1 MKRWMSA
8 LLAAL
13 LLALCVGCGNQ
24 EEPSGIY
31 YDITGIAPTETVM
44 TVDGNEIPA
53 QMYFYWTAYNCS
65 YLEYQMNMLN
75 YAYGMYTDYI
85 DADSGT
91 VNWDLQFTED
101 QTLSEYVKA
110 ETDDTVLF
118 YAVVENLA
126 AELGV
131 TLTEEDETAIADNR
145 ASMVEELGGEDAYAQ
160 YLEELGVDE
169 ETFTRLQSASL
180 LIGDMTD
187 LTLQEGSELYLP
199 EEDYDQYAT
208 YADHILLA
216 TQDTATGAALS
227 EEEIAEKRQTAEDLL
242 SQLQASDDVVTLFGQ
257 LADEYSE
264 DPGRAENPDGY
275 IYTPGTMV
283 AVFEDAAAALEP
295 GQVSGIVESDYGYH
309 IILRRDLSEGL
320 ANDPDTKRALA
331 QQHLQG
337 LLEERMAEAE
347 VTVSEKLNTLD
358 PGAFYTQYVAEL
370 EAMRAP
376 ADEAAGEDGADA
388 AAGDASGDTAGEAET
403 SDETETSGNTE
414 SSGEADADSGNGG
427 ESSGQ

>member
-24 EEPSGIY
+24 AEEPSGIY

-75 YAYGMYTDYI
+75 YAYGMYADYI

-101 QTLSEYVKA
+101 QTLSEYAKA

-126 AELGV
+126 AEMDAG
-131 TLTEEDETAIADNR
+131 LTAEDETAIADNR
-145 ASMVEELGGEDAYAQ
+145 ASAVEEMGGEEEFVK
-160 YLEELGVDE
+160 YLAELGIDE
-169 ETFTRLQSASL
+169 DTFARFSSTSFLFDNL
-180 LIGDMTD
+180 TD
-187 LTLQEGSELYLP
+187 LVLQEGSELYLP

-216 TQDTATGAALS
+216 TQDLTTGEALS

-242 SQLQASDDVVTLFGQ
+242 AQLQASDDVVTLFSQ

-264 DPGRAENPDGY
+264 DTGRETKANGY

-283 AVFEDAAAALEP
+283 TAFEDAAAALEP

-309 IILRRDLSEGL
+309 IILRKDLSEGL
-320 ANDPDTKRALA
+320 ADDPDMKRTLA
-331 QQHLQG
+331 QQYLQS
-337 LLEERMAEAE
+337 LLEERMEEAE
-347 VTVSEKLNTLD
+347 VTVSAELDDLD
-358 PGAFYTQYVAEL
+358 PGAFYTQYLTELDALEEPAGVA
-370 EAMRAP
+370 
-376 ADEAAGEDGADA
+376 AD
-388 AAGDASGDTAGEAET
+388 GDASGDTAGE
-403 SDETETSGNTE
+403 TETSGNTE
-414 SSGEADADSGNGG
+414 TSGEADTGSENGG

>member
-24 EEPSGIY
+24 AEEPSGIY

-75 YAYGMYTDYI
+75 YAYGMYADYI

-101 QTLSEYVKA
+101 QTLSEYAKA

-126 AELGV
+126 AEMDAG
-131 TLTEEDETAIADNR
+131 LTAEDETAIADNR
-145 ASMVEELGGEDAYAQ
+145 ASAVEEMGGEEEFVK
-160 YLEELGVDE
+160 YLAELGIDE
-169 ETFTRLQSASL
+169 DTFARFSSTSFLFDNL
-180 LIGDMTD
+180 TD
-187 LTLQEGSELYLP
+187 LVLQEGSELYLP
-199 EEDYDQYAT
+199 EEGYDQYAT

-309 IILRRDLSEGL
+309 IILRKDLSEGL
-320 ANDPDTKRALA
+320 ADDPDMKRTLA
-331 QQHLQG
+331 QQYLQS
-337 LLEERMAEAE
+337 LLEERMEEAE
-347 VTVSEKLNTLD
+347 VTVSAELDDLD
-358 PGAFYTQYVAEL
+358 PGAFYTQYLTELDALEEPAGVA
-370 EAMRAP
+370 
-376 ADEAAGEDGADA
+376 AD
-388 AAGDASGDTAGEAET
+388 GDASGDTAGE
-403 SDETETSGNTE
+403 TETSGNTE
-414 SSGEADADSGNGG
+414 TSGEADTGSENGG

>member
-24 EEPSGIY
+24 AEEPSGIY

-75 YAYGMYTDYI
+75 YAYGMYADYI

-101 QTLSEYVKA
+101 QTLSEYAKA

-126 AELGV
+126 AEMDAG
-131 TLTEEDETAIADNR
+131 LTAEDETAIADNR
-145 ASMVEELGGEDAYAQ
+145 ASAVEEMGGEEEFVK
-160 YLEELGVDE
+160 YLAELGIDE
-169 ETFTRLQSASL
+169 DTFARFSSTSFLFDNL
-180 LIGDMTD
+180 TD
-187 LTLQEGSELYLP
+187 LVLQEGSELYLP

-216 TQDTATGAALS
+216 TQDLTTGEALS

-242 SQLQASDDVVTLFGQ
+242 AQLQASDDVVTLFSQ

-264 DPGRAENPDGY
+264 DTGRETNPNGY

-283 AVFEDAAAALEP
+283 TAFEDAAAALEP

-309 IILRRDLSEGL
+309 IILRKDLSEGL
-320 ANDPDTKRALA
+320 ADDPDMKRTLA
-331 QQHLQG
+331 QQYLQS
-337 LLEERMAEAE
+337 LLEERMEEAE
-347 VTVSEKLNTLD
+347 VTVSAELDDLD
-358 PGAFYTQYVAEL
+358 PGAFYTQYLTELDALEEPAGVA
-370 EAMRAP
+370 
-376 ADEAAGEDGADA
+376 AD
-388 AAGDASGDTAGEAET
+388 GDASGDTAGE
-403 SDETETSGNTE
+403 TETSGNTE
-414 SSGEADADSGNGG
+414 TSGEADAGSENGG

>member
-53 QMYFYWTAYNCS
+53 QAYFYWTAYNCS
-65 YLEYQMNMLN
+65 YFEYQLGMLA
-75 YAYGMYTDYI
+75 AYGM
-85 DADSGT
+85 SGDLVNVEDGS
-91 VNWDLQFTED
+91 VNWDAPFSED
-101 QTLSEYVKA
+101 QTLSQYVKE
-110 ETDDTVLF
+110 ETKSAVTF
-118 YAVVENLA
+118 YAVAENLA

-242 SQLQASDDVVTLFGQ
+242 TQLQASDDVVTLFGQ

-309 IILRRDLSEGL
+309 IILRKDLSEGL
-320 ANDPDTKRALA
+320 SSDPDMKRTLA
-331 QQHLQG
+331 QEHLQK
-337 LLEERMAEAE
+337 LLEERMEEAE
-347 VTVSEKLNTLD
+347 VTVSAELDDLD
-358 PGAFYTQYVAEL
+358 PGAFYTQYLTELDALEEPAGVAG
-370 EAMRAP
+370 
-376 ADEAAGEDGADA
+376 AGEDGTDA
-388 AAGDASGDTAGEAET
+388 AAGDASGDTSGGAET
-403 SDETETSGNTE
+403 
-414 SSGEADADSGNGG
+414 SGEADAGSGNGG

>member
-53 QMYFYWTAYNCS
+53 QAYFYWTAYNCS
-65 YLEYQMNMLN
+65 YFEYQLGMLA
-75 YAYGMYTDYI
+75 AYGM
-85 DADSGT
+85 SGDLVNVEDGS
-91 VNWDLQFTED
+91 VNWDAPFSED
-101 QTLSEYVKA
+101 QTLSQYVKE
-110 ETDDTVLF
+110 ETKSAVTF
-118 YAVVENLA
+118 YAVAENLA

-264 DPGRAENPDGY
+264 DTGRETNPNGY

-283 AVFEDAAAALEP
+283 AAFEDAAAALEP

-309 IILRRDLSEGL
+309 IILRKDLSEGL
-320 ANDPDTKRALA
+320 SSDPDMKRTLA
-331 QQHLQG
+331 QEHLQK
-337 LLEERMAEAE
+337 LLEERMEEAE
-347 VTVSEKLNTLD
+347 VTVSAELDDLD
-358 PGAFYTQYVAEL
+358 PGAFYTQYLTELDALEEPAGVAG
-370 EAMRAP
+370 
-376 ADEAAGEDGADA
+376 AGEDGTDA

-403 SDETETSGNTE
+403 SS
-414 SSGEADADSGNGG
+414 EADAGSETGG
-427 ESSGQ
+427 EPSGQ

>member
-1 MKRWMSA
+1 MKRWMIA

-24 EEPSGIY
+24 AEEPSGIY

-75 YAYGMYTDYI
+75 YAYGMYADYI

-101 QTLSEYVKA
+101 QTLSEYAKA

-126 AELGV
+126 AEMDAG
-131 TLTEEDETAIADNR
+131 LTAEDETAIADNR
-145 ASMVEELGGEDAYAQ
+145 ASAVEEMGGEEEFVK
-160 YLEELGVDE
+160 YLAELGIDE
-169 ETFTRLQSASL
+169 DTFARFSSTSFLFDNL
-180 LIGDMTD
+180 TD
-187 LTLQEGSELYLP
+187 LVLQEGSELYLP

-216 TQDTATGAALS
+216 TQDLTTGEALS

-242 SQLQASDDVVTLFGQ
+242 AQLQASDDVVTLFSQ

-264 DPGRAENPDGY
+264 DTGRETNPNGY

-283 AVFEDAAAALEP
+283 TAFEDAAAALEP

-309 IILRRDLSEGL
+309 IILRKDLSEGL
-320 ANDPDTKRALA
+320 ADDPDMKRTLA
-331 QQHLQG
+331 QQYLQS
-337 LLEERMAEAE
+337 LLEERMEEAE
-347 VTVSEKLNTLD
+347 VTVSAELDDLD
-358 PGAFYTQYVAEL
+358 PGAFYTQYLTELDALEEPAGVA
-370 EAMRAP
+370 
-376 ADEAAGEDGADA
+376 AD
-388 AAGDASGDTAGEAET
+388 GDASGDTAGE
-403 SDETETSGNTE
+403 TETSGNTE
-414 SSGEADADSGNGG
+414 TSGEADTGSENGG
-427 ESSGQ
+427 ESSCQ

>member
-53 QMYFYWTAYNCS
+53 QAYFYWTAYNCS
-65 YLEYQMNMLN
+65 YFEYQLGMLA
-75 YAYGMYTDYI
+75 AYGM
-85 DADSGT
+85 SGDLVNVEDGS
-91 VNWDLQFTED
+91 VNWDAPFSED
-101 QTLSEYVKA
+101 QTLSQYVKE
-110 ETDDTVLF
+110 ETKSAVTF
-118 YAVVENLA
+118 YAVAENLA

-309 IILRRDLSEGL
+309 IILRKDLSEGL
-320 ANDPDTKRALA
+320 SSDPDMKRTLA
-331 QQHLQG
+331 QEHLQK
-337 LLEERMAEAE
+337 LLEERMEEAE
-347 VTVSEKLNTLD
+347 VTVSAELDDLD
-358 PGAFYTQYVAEL
+358 PGAFYTQYLTELDALEEPAGVAG
-370 EAMRAP
+370 
-376 ADEAAGEDGADA
+376 AGEDGTDA

-403 SDETETSGNTE
+403 SS
-414 SSGEADADSGNGG
+414 EADAGSETGG
-427 ESSGQ
+427 EPSGQ

>member
-31 YDITGIAPTETVM
+31 YDITGIAPAETVM

-53 QMYFYWTAYNCS
+53 QAYFYWTAYNCS
-65 YLEYQMNMLN
+65 YFEYQLGMLA
-75 YAYGMYTDYI
+75 AYGM
-85 DADSGT
+85 SGDLVNVEDGS
-91 VNWDLQFTED
+91 VNWDAPFSED
-101 QTLSEYVKA
+101 QTLSQYVKE
-110 ETDDTVLF
+110 ETKSAVTF
-118 YAVVENLA
+118 YAVAENLA

-242 SQLQASDDVVTLFGQ
+242 TQLQASDDVVTLFGQ

-309 IILRRDLSEGL
+309 IILRKDLSEGL
-320 ANDPDTKRALA
+320 SSDPDMKRTLA
-331 QQHLQG
+331 QEHLQK
-337 LLEERMAEAE
+337 LLEERMEEAE
-347 VTVSEKLNTLD
+347 VTVSAELDDLD
-358 PGAFYTQYVAEL
+358 PGAFYTQYLTELDALEEPAGVAG
-370 EAMRAP
+370 
-376 ADEAAGEDGADA
+376 AGEDGTDA
-388 AAGDASGDTAGEAET
+388 AAGDASGDTSGGAET
-403 SDETETSGNTE
+403 
-414 SSGEADADSGNGG
+414 SGEADAGSGNGG

>member
-24 EEPSGIY
+24 EELSGIY

-53 QMYFYWTAYNCS
+53 QAYFYWTAYNCS
-65 YLEYQMNMLN
+65 YFEYQLGMLA
-75 YAYGMYTDYI
+75 AYGM
-85 DADSGT
+85 SGDLVNVEDGS
-91 VNWDLQFTED
+91 VNWDAPFSED
-101 QTLSEYVKA
+101 QTLSQYVKE
-110 ETDDTVLF
+110 ETKSAVTF
-118 YAVVENLA
+118 YAVAENLA

-199 EEDYDQYAT
+199 EEGYDQYAT

-264 DPGRAENPDGY
+264 DTGRETNPNGY

-283 AVFEDAAAALEP
+283 AAFEDAAAALEP

-309 IILRRDLSEGL
+309 IILRKDLSEGL
-320 ANDPDTKRALA
+320 SSDPDMKRTLA
-331 QQHLQG
+331 QEHLQK
-337 LLEERMAEAE
+337 LLEERMEEAE
-347 VTVSEKLNTLD
+347 VTVSAELDDLD
-358 PGAFYTQYVAEL
+358 PGAFYTQYLTELDALEEPAGVAG
-370 EAMRAP
+370 
-376 ADEAAGEDGADA
+376 AGEDGTDA

-403 SDETETSGNTE
+403 SS
-414 SSGEADADSGNGG
+414 EADAGSETGG
-427 ESSGQ
+427 EPSSQ

>member
-53 QMYFYWTAYNCS
+53 QAYFYWTAYNCS

-75 YAYGMYTDYI
+75 YAYGMYADYI

-101 QTLSEYVKA
+101 QTLSEYAKA

-126 AELGV
+126 AEMDAG
-131 TLTEEDETAIADNR
+131 LTAEDETAIADNR
-145 ASMVEELGGEDAYAQ
+145 ASAVEEMGGEEEFVK
-160 YLEELGVDE
+160 YLAELGIDE
-169 ETFTRLQSASL
+169 DTFARFSSTSFLFDNL
-180 LIGDMTD
+180 TD
-187 LTLQEGSELYLP
+187 LVLQEGSELYLP

-216 TQDTATGAALS
+216 TQDLTTGEALS
-227 EEEIAEKRQTAEDLL
+227 EEKIAEKRQTAEDLL
-242 SQLQASDDVVTLFGQ
+242 AQLQASDDVVTLFSQ

-264 DPGRAENPDGY
+264 DTGRETNPNGY

-283 AVFEDAAAALEP
+283 TAFEDAAAALEP

-388 AAGDASGDTAGEAET
+388 AGDASGDTAG
-403 SDETETSGNTE
+403 ETETSGNTE
-414 SSGEADADSGNGG
+414 SSGEADAGSGNGG

>member
-53 QMYFYWTAYNCS
+53 QAYFYWTAYNCS
-65 YLEYQMNMLN
+65 YFEYQLGMLA
-75 YAYGMYTDYI
+75 AYGM
-85 DADSGT
+85 SGDLVNVEDGS
-91 VNWDLQFTED
+91 VNWDAPFSED
-101 QTLSEYVKA
+101 QTLSQYVKE
-110 ETDDTVLF
+110 ETKSAVTF
-118 YAVVENLA
+118 YAVAENLA

-199 EEDYDQYAT
+199 EEGYDQYAT

-309 IILRRDLSEGL
+309 IILRKDLSEGL
-320 ANDPDTKRALA
+320 SSDPDMKRTLA
-331 QQHLQG
+331 QEHLQK
-337 LLEERMAEAE
+337 LLEERMEEAE
-347 VTVSEKLNTLD
+347 VTVSAELDDLD
-358 PGAFYTQYVAEL
+358 PGAFYTQYLTELDALEEPAGVAG
-370 EAMRAP
+370 
-376 ADEAAGEDGADA
+376 AGEDGTDA
-388 AAGDASGDTAGEAET
+388 AAGDASGDTSGGAEPSGAADAG
-403 SDETETSGNTE
+403 STE
-414 SSGEADADSGNGG
+414 SSGEADAGSENGG

>member
-1 MKRWMSA
+1 
-8 LLAAL
+8 
-13 LLALCVGCGNQ
+13 
-24 EEPSGIY
+24 
-31 YDITGIAPTETVM
+31 M

-75 YAYGMYTDYI
+75 YAYGMYADYI

-101 QTLSEYVKA
+101 QTLSEYAKA

-126 AELGV
+126 AEMDAG
-131 TLTEEDETAIADNR
+131 LTAEDETAIADNR
-145 ASMVEELGGEDAYAQ
+145 ASAVEEMGGEEEFVK
-160 YLEELGVDE
+160 YLAELGIDE
-169 ETFTRLQSASL
+169 DTFARFSSTSFLFDNL
-180 LIGDMTD
+180 TD
-187 LTLQEGSELYLP
+187 LVLQEGSELYLP

-216 TQDTATGAALS
+216 TQDLTTGEALS
-227 EEEIAEKRQTAEDLL
+227 EEKIAEKRQTAEDLL
-242 SQLQASDDVVTLFGQ
+242 AQLQASDDVVTLFSQ

-264 DPGRAENPDGY
+264 DTGRETNPNGY

-283 AVFEDAAAALEP
+283 TAFEDAAAALEP

-309 IILRRDLSEGL
+309 IILRKDLSEGL
-320 ANDPDTKRALA
+320 ADDPDMKRTLA
-331 QQHLQG
+331 QQYLQS
-337 LLEERMAEAE
+337 LLEERMEEAE
-347 VTVSEKLNTLD
+347 VTVSAELDDLD
-358 PGAFYTQYVAEL
+358 PGAFYTQYLTELDALEEPAGVA
-370 EAMRAP
+370 
-376 ADEAAGEDGADA
+376 AD
-388 AAGDASGDTAGEAET
+388 GDASGDTAGE
-403 SDETETSGNTE
+403 TETSGNTE
-414 SSGEADADSGNGG
+414 TSGEADTGSENGG

>member
-24 EEPSGIY
+24 AEEPSGIY

-75 YAYGMYTDYI
+75 YAYGMYADYI

-101 QTLSEYVKA
+101 QTLSEYAKA

-126 AELGV
+126 AEMDAG
-131 TLTEEDETAIADNR
+131 LTAEDETAIADNR
-145 ASMVEELGGEDAYAQ
+145 ASAVEEMGGEEEFVK
-160 YLEELGVDE
+160 YLAELGIDE
-169 ETFTRLQSASL
+169 DTFARFSSTSFLFDNL
-180 LIGDMTD
+180 TD
-187 LTLQEGSELYLP
+187 LVLQEGSELYLP

-216 TQDTATGAALS
+216 TQDLTTGEALS

-242 SQLQASDDVVTLFGQ
+242 AQLQASDDVVTLFSQ

-264 DPGRAENPDGY
+264 DTGRETNPNGY

-283 AVFEDAAAALEP
+283 TAFEDAAAALEP

-309 IILRRDLSEGL
+309 IILRKDLSEGL
-320 ANDPDTKRALA
+320 ADDPDMKRTLA
-331 QQHLQG
+331 QQYLQS
-337 LLEERMAEAE
+337 LLEERMEEAE
-347 VTVSEKLNTLD
+347 VTVSAELDDLD
-358 PGAFYTQYVAEL
+358 PGAFYTQYLTELDALEEPAGVA
-370 EAMRAP
+370 
-376 ADEAAGEDGADA
+376 AD
-388 AAGDASGDTAGEAET
+388 GDASGDTAGE
-403 SDETETSGNTE
+403 TETSGNTE
-414 SSGEADADSGNGG
+414 TSGEADTGSGNGG

>member
-1 MKRWMSA
+1 MSA

-24 EEPSGIY
+24 AEEPSGIY

-75 YAYGMYTDYI
+75 YAYGMYADYI

-101 QTLSEYVKA
+101 QTLSEYAKA

-126 AELGV
+126 AEMDAG
-131 TLTEEDETAIADNR
+131 LTAEDETAIADNR
-145 ASMVEELGGEDAYAQ
+145 ASAVEEMGGEEEFVK
-160 YLEELGVDE
+160 YLAELGIDE
-169 ETFTRLQSASL
+169 DTFARFSSTSFLFDNL
-180 LIGDMTD
+180 TD
-187 LTLQEGSELYLP
+187 LVLQEGSELYLP

-216 TQDTATGAALS
+216 TQDLTTGEALS
-227 EEEIAEKRQTAEDLL
+227 EEELAEKRQTAEDLL
-242 SQLQASDDVVTLFGQ
+242 AQLQASDDVVTLFSQ

-264 DPGRAENPDGY
+264 DTGRETNPNGY

-283 AVFEDAAAALEP
+283 TAFEDAAAALEP

-309 IILRRDLSEGL
+309 IILRKDLSEGL
-320 ANDPDTKRALA
+320 ADDPDMKRTLA
-331 QQHLQG
+331 QQYLQS
-337 LLEERMAEAE
+337 LLEERMEEAE
-347 VTVSEKLNTLD
+347 VTVSAELDDLD
-358 PGAFYTQYVAEL
+358 PGAFYTQYLTELDALEEPAGVA
-370 EAMRAP
+370 
-376 ADEAAGEDGADA
+376 AD
-388 AAGDASGDTAGEAET
+388 GDASGDTAGE
-403 SDETETSGNTE
+403 TETSGNTE
-414 SSGEADADSGNGG
+414 TSGEADTGSENGG

>member
-53 QMYFYWTAYNCS
+53 QAYFYWTAYNCS
-65 YLEYQMNMLN
+65 YFEYQLGMLA
-75 YAYGMYTDYI
+75 AYGMGGDLVNVE
-85 DADSGT
+85 DGS
-91 VNWDLQFTED
+91 VNWDAPFSED
-101 QTLSEYVKA
+101 QTLSQYVKE
-110 ETDDTVLF
+110 ETKSAVTF
-118 YAVVENLA
+118 YAVAENLA

-199 EEDYDQYAT
+199 EEGYDQYAT

-242 SQLQASDDVVTLFGQ
+242 AQLQASDDVVTLFGQ

-264 DPGRAENPDGY
+264 DTGRETNPNGY

-283 AVFEDAAAALEP
+283 TAFEDAAAALEP

-309 IILRRDLSEGL
+309 IILRKDLSEGL
-320 ANDPDTKRALA
+320 ADDPDMKRTLA
-331 QQHLQG
+331 QQYLQS
-337 LLEERMAEAE
+337 LLEERMEEAE
-347 VTVSEKLNTLD
+347 VTVSAELDDLD
-358 PGAFYTQYVAEL
+358 PGAFYTQYLTELDALEEPAGVA
-370 EAMRAP
+370 
-376 ADEAAGEDGADA
+376 AD
-388 AAGDASGDTAGEAET
+388 GDASGDTAGE
-403 SDETETSGNTE
+403 TETSGNTE
-414 SSGEADADSGNGG
+414 TSGEADTGSENGG

>member
-24 EEPSGIY
+24 AEETAEPSGVY

-126 AELGV
+126 AEMDAG
-131 TLTEEDETAIADNR
+131 LTAEDEAAIADNR
-145 ASMVEELGGEDAYAQ
+145 ASAVEEMGGEEEFVK
-160 YLEELGVDE
+160 YLAELGIDE
-169 ETFTRLQSASL
+169 DTFARFSSTSFLFDNL
-180 LIGDMTD
+180 TD
-187 LTLQEGSELYLP
+187 LVLQEGSELYLP

-283 AVFEDAAAALEP
+283 TVFEDAAAALEP

-320 ANDPDTKRALA
+320 ANDPDTKRTLA
-331 QQHLQG
+331 QQYLQS
-337 LLEERMAEAE
+337 LLEERMEEAE
-347 VTVSEKLNTLD
+347 VTVSAELDDLD
-358 PGAFYTQYVAEL
+358 PGAFYTQYLTELDALEEPAGVAG
-370 EAMRAP
+370 
-376 ADEAAGEDGADA
+376 AGEDGTDA
-388 AAGDASGDTAGEAET
+388 AAGDASGDTSGGA
-403 SDETETSGNTE
+403 ETSGNTE
-414 SSGEADADSGNGG
+414 TSGEADAGSGNDG

>member
-53 QMYFYWTAYNCS
+53 QAYFYWTAYNCS
-65 YLEYQMNMLN
+65 YFEYQLGMLA
-75 YAYGMYTDYI
+75 AYGM
-85 DADSGT
+85 SGDLINVKDGS
-91 VNWDLQFTED
+91 VNWDAPFSED
-101 QTLSEYVKA
+101 QTLSQYVKE
-110 ETDDTVLF
+110 ETKSAVTF
-118 YAVVENLA
+118 YAVAENLA

-199 EEDYDQYAT
+199 EEGYDQYAT

-309 IILRRDLSEGL
+309 IILRKDLSEGL
-320 ANDPDTKRALA
+320 SSDPDMKRTLA
-331 QQHLQG
+331 QEHLQK
-337 LLEERMAEAE
+337 LLEERMEEAE
-347 VTVSEKLNTLD
+347 VTVSAELDDLD
-358 PGAFYTQYVAEL
+358 PGAFYTQYLTELDALEEPAGVAG
-370 EAMRAP
+370 
-376 ADEAAGEDGADA
+376 AGEDGTDA

-403 SDETETSGNTE
+403 SS
-414 SSGEADADSGNGG
+414 EADAGSETGG
-427 ESSGQ
+427 EPSGQ

>member
-24 EEPSGIY
+24 AEEPSGIY

-44 TVDGNEIPA
+44 TVAGNEIPA

-75 YAYGMYTDYI
+75 YAYGMYADYI

-101 QTLSEYVKA
+101 QTLSEYAKA

-126 AELGV
+126 AEMDAG
-131 TLTEEDETAIADNR
+131 LTAEDETAIADNR
-145 ASMVEELGGEDAYAQ
+145 ASAVEEMGGEEEFVK
-160 YLEELGVDE
+160 YLAELGIDE
-169 ETFTRLQSASL
+169 DTFARFSSTSFLFDNL
-180 LIGDMTD
+180 TD
-187 LTLQEGSELYLP
+187 LVLQEGSELYLP

-216 TQDTATGAALS
+216 TQDLTTGEALS

-242 SQLQASDDVVTLFGQ
+242 AQLQASDDVVTLFSQ

-264 DPGRAENPDGY
+264 DTGRETNPNGY

-283 AVFEDAAAALEP
+283 TAFEDAAAALEP

-309 IILRRDLSEGL
+309 IILRKDLSEGL
-320 ANDPDTKRALA
+320 ADDPDMKRTLA
-331 QQHLQG
+331 QQYLQS
-337 LLEERMAEAE
+337 LLEERMEEAE
-347 VTVSEKLNTLD
+347 VTVSAELDDLD
-358 PGAFYTQYVAEL
+358 PGAFYTQYLTELDALEEPAGVA
-370 EAMRAP
+370 
-376 ADEAAGEDGADA
+376 AD
-388 AAGDASGDTAGEAET
+388 GDASGDTAGE
-403 SDETETSGNTE
+403 TETSGNTE
-414 SSGEADADSGNGG
+414 TSGEADTGSENGG

>member
-53 QMYFYWTAYNCS
+53 QAYFYWTAYNCS
-65 YLEYQMNMLN
+65 YFEYQLGMLA
-75 YAYGMYTDYI
+75 AYGM
-85 DADSGT
+85 SGDLVNVEDGS
-91 VNWDLQFTED
+91 VNWDAPFSED
-101 QTLSEYVKA
+101 QTLSQYVKE
-110 ETDDTVLF
+110 ETKSAVTF
-118 YAVVENLA
+118 YAVAENLA

-199 EEDYDQYAT
+199 EEGYDQYAT

-264 DPGRAENPDGY
+264 DPGRAENPNGY

-283 AVFEDAAAALEP
+283 AAFEDAAAALEP

-309 IILRRDLSEGL
+309 IILRKDLSEGL
-320 ANDPDTKRALA
+320 SSDPDMKRTLA
-331 QQHLQG
+331 QEHLQK
-337 LLEERMAEAE
+337 LLEERMEEAE
-347 VTVSEKLNTLD
+347 VTVSAELDDLD
-358 PGAFYTQYVAEL
+358 PGAFYTQYLTELDALEEPAGVAG
-370 EAMRAP
+370 
-376 ADEAAGEDGADA
+376 AGEDGTDA

-403 SDETETSGNTE
+403 SS
-414 SSGEADADSGNGG
+414 EADAGSETGG
-427 ESSGQ
+427 EPSGQ

>member
-24 EEPSGIY
+24 AEEPSGIY

-75 YAYGMYTDYI
+75 YAYGMYADYI

-101 QTLSEYVKA
+101 QTLSEYAKA

-126 AELGV
+126 AEMDAG
-131 TLTEEDETAIADNR
+131 LTAEDETAIADNR
-145 ASMVEELGGEDAYAQ
+145 ASAVEEMGGEEEFVK
-160 YLEELGVDE
+160 YLAELGIDE
-169 ETFTRLQSASL
+169 DTFARFSSTSFLFDNL
-180 LIGDMTD
+180 TD
-187 LTLQEGSELYLP
+187 LVLQEGSELYLP

-216 TQDTATGAALS
+216 TQDLTTGEALS

-242 SQLQASDDVVTLFGQ
+242 AQLQASDDVVTLFSQ

-264 DPGRAENPDGY
+264 DTGRETNPNGY

-283 AVFEDAAAALEP
+283 TAFEDAAAALEP

-309 IILRRDLSEGL
+309 IILRKDLSEGL
-320 ANDPDTKRALA
+320 ADDPDMKRTLA
-331 QQHLQG
+331 QQYLQS
-337 LLEERMAEAE
+337 LLEERMEEAE
-347 VTVSEKLNTLD
+347 VTVSAELDDLD
-358 PGAFYTQYVAEL
+358 PGAFYTQYLTELDALEEPAGVA
-370 EAMRAP
+370 
-376 ADEAAGEDGADA
+376 AD
-388 AAGDASGDTAGEAET
+388 GDASGDTAGE
-403 SDETETSGNTE
+403 TETSGNTE
-414 SSGEADADSGNGG
+414 TSGEADTGSENGG

>member
-13 LLALCVGCGNQ
+13 LLALCGGCGNQ

-53 QMYFYWTAYNCS
+53 QAYFYWTAYNCS
-65 YLEYQMNMLN
+65 YFEYQLGMLA
-75 YAYGMYTDYI
+75 AYGM
-85 DADSGT
+85 SGDLVNVEDGS
-91 VNWDLQFTED
+91 VNWDAPFSED
-101 QTLSEYVKA
+101 QTLSQYVKE
-110 ETDDTVLF
+110 ETKSAVTF
-118 YAVVENLA
+118 YAVAENLA

-199 EEDYDQYAT
+199 EEGYDQYAT

-242 SQLQASDDVVTLFGQ
+242 TQLQASDDVVTLFGQ

-309 IILRRDLSEGL
+309 IILRKDLSEGL
-320 ANDPDTKRALA
+320 SSDPDMKRTLA
-331 QQHLQG
+331 QEHLQK
-337 LLEERMAEAE
+337 LLEERMEEAE
-347 VTVSEKLNTLD
+347 VTVSAELDDLD
-358 PGAFYTQYVAEL
+358 PGAFYTQYLTELDALEEPAGVAG
-370 EAMRAP
+370 
-376 ADEAAGEDGADA
+376 AGEDGTDA
-388 AAGDASGDTAGEAET
+388 AAGYDY
-403 SDETETSGNTE
+403 
-414 SSGEADADSGNGG
+414 
-427 ESSGQ
+427 

>member
-24 EEPSGIY
+24 AEEPSGIY

-75 YAYGMYTDYI
+75 YAYGMYADYI

-101 QTLSEYVKA
+101 QTLSEYAKA

-126 AELGV
+126 AEMDAG
-131 TLTEEDETAIADNR
+131 LTAEDETAIADNR
-145 ASMVEELGGEDAYAQ
+145 ASAVEEMGGEEEFVK
-160 YLEELGVDE
+160 YLAELGIDE
-169 ETFTRLQSASL
+169 DTFARFSSTSFLFDNL
-180 LIGDMTD
+180 TD
-187 LTLQEGSELYLP
+187 LVLQEGSELYLP

-216 TQDTATGAALS
+216 TQDLTTGEALS

-242 SQLQASDDVVTLFGQ
+242 AQLQASDDVVTLFGQ

-264 DPGRAENPDGY
+264 DTGRETNPNGY

-283 AVFEDAAAALEP
+283 TAFEDAAAALEP

-309 IILRRDLSEGL
+309 IILRKDLSEGL
-320 ANDPDTKRALA
+320 ADDPDMKRTLA
-331 QQHLQG
+331 QQYLQS
-337 LLEERMAEAE
+337 LLEERMEEAE
-347 VTVSEKLNTLD
+347 VTVSAELDDLD
-358 PGAFYTQYVAEL
+358 PGAFYTQYLTELDALEEPAGVA
-370 EAMRAP
+370 
-376 ADEAAGEDGADA
+376 AD
-388 AAGDASGDTAGEAET
+388 GDASGDTAGE
-403 SDETETSGNTE
+403 TETSGNTE
-414 SSGEADADSGNGG
+414 TSGEADTGSENGG

>member
-53 QMYFYWTAYNCS
+53 QAYFYWTAYNCS
-65 YLEYQMNMLN
+65 YFEYQLGMLA
-75 YAYGMYTDYI
+75 AYGM
-85 DADSGT
+85 SGDLVNVEDGS
-91 VNWDLQFTED
+91 VNWDAPFSED
-101 QTLSEYVKA
+101 QTLSQYVKE
-110 ETDDTVLF
+110 ETKSAVTF
-118 YAVVENLA
+118 YAVAENLA

-199 EEDYDQYAT
+199 EEGYDQYAT

-242 SQLQASDDVVTLFGQ
+242 TQLQASDDVVTLFGQ

-309 IILRRDLSEGL
+309 IILRKDLSEGL
-320 ANDPDTKRALA
+320 SSDPDMKRTLA
-331 QQHLQG
+331 QEHLQK
-337 LLEERMAEAE
+337 LLEERMEEAE
-347 VTVSEKLNTLD
+347 VTVSAELDDLD
-358 PGAFYTQYVAEL
+358 PGAFYTQYLTELDALEEPAGVAG
-370 EAMRAP
+370 
-376 ADEAAGEDGADA
+376 AGEDGTDA
-388 AAGDASGDTAGEAET
+388 AAGDASGDTSGGAET
-403 SDETETSGNTE
+403 
-414 SSGEADADSGNGG
+414 SGEADAGSGNGG

>member
-75 YAYGMYTDYI
+75 YAYGMYADYI

-101 QTLSEYVKA
+101 QTLSEYAKA

-126 AELGV
+126 AEMDAG
-131 TLTEEDETAIADNR
+131 LTAEDETAIADNR
-145 ASMVEELGGEDAYAQ
+145 ASAVEEMGGEEEFVK
-160 YLEELGVDE
+160 YLAELGIDE
-169 ETFTRLQSASL
+169 DTFARFSSTSFLFDNL
-180 LIGDMTD
+180 TD
-187 LTLQEGSELYLP
+187 LVLQEGSELYLP

-216 TQDTATGAALS
+216 TQDLTTGEALS

-242 SQLQASDDVVTLFGQ
+242 AQLQASGDVVTLFSQ

-264 DPGRAENPDGY
+264 DTGRETNPNGY

-283 AVFEDAAAALEP
+283 TAFEDAAAALEP

-309 IILRRDLSEGL
+309 IILRKDLSEGL
-320 ANDPDTKRALA
+320 ADDPDMKRTLA
-331 QQHLQG
+331 QQYLQS
-337 LLEERMAEAE
+337 LLEERMEEAE
-347 VTVSEKLNTLD
+347 VTVSAELDDLD
-358 PGAFYTQYVAEL
+358 PGAFYTQYLTELDALEEPAGVA
-370 EAMRAP
+370 
-376 ADEAAGEDGADA
+376 AD
-388 AAGDASGDTAGEAET
+388 GDASGDTAGE
-403 SDETETSGNTE
+403 TETSGNTE
-414 SSGEADADSGNGG
+414 TSGEADTGSGNGG

>member
-53 QMYFYWTAYNCS
+53 QAYFYWTAYNCS
-65 YLEYQMNMLN
+65 YFEYQLGMLA
-75 YAYGMYTDYI
+75 AYGM
-85 DADSGT
+85 SGDLVNVEDGS
-91 VNWDLQFTED
+91 VNWDAPFSED
-101 QTLSEYVKA
+101 QTLSQYVKE
-110 ETDDTVLF
+110 ETKSAVTF
-118 YAVVENLA
+118 YAVAENLA

-160 YLEELGVDE
+160 YLDELGVDE

-208 YADHILLA
+208 SAAHILLA
-216 TQDTATGAALS
+216 TQDTAPGAALS

-242 SQLQASDDVVTLFGQ
+242 TQLQASDDVVTLFGQ

-309 IILRRDLSEGL
+309 IILRKDLSEGL
-320 ANDPDTKRALA
+320 SSDPDMKRTLA
-331 QQHLQG
+331 QEHLQK
-337 LLEERMAEAE
+337 LLEERMEEAE
-347 VTVSEKLNTLD
+347 VTVSAELDDLD
-358 PGAFYTQYVAEL
+358 PGAFYTQYLTELDALEEPAGVAG
-370 EAMRAP
+370 
-376 ADEAAGEDGADA
+376 AGEDGTDA
-388 AAGDASGDTAGEAET
+388 AAGDASGDTSGGAET
-403 SDETETSGNTE
+403 
-414 SSGEADADSGNGG
+414 SGEADAGSGNGG

>member
-126 AELGV
+126 AEMDAG
-131 TLTEEDETAIADNR
+131 LTAEDEAAIADNR
-145 ASMVEELGGEDAYAQ
+145 ASAVEEMGGEEEFVK
-160 YLEELGVDE
+160 YLAELGIDE
-169 ETFTRLQSASL
+169 DTFARFSSTSFLFDNL
-180 LIGDMTD
+180 TD
-187 LTLQEGSELYLP
+187 LVLQEGSELYLP

-242 SQLQASDDVVTLFGQ
+242 TQLQASDDVVTLFGQ

-283 AVFEDAAAALEP
+283 TVFEDAAAALEP

-414 SSGEADADSGNGG
+414 SSGEADAGSENGG

>member
-53 QMYFYWTAYNCS
+53 QAYFYWTAYNCS
-65 YLEYQMNMLN
+65 YFEYQLGMLA
-75 YAYGMYTDYI
+75 AYGM
-85 DADSGT
+85 SGDLVNVKDGS
-91 VNWDLQFTED
+91 VNWDAPFSED
-101 QTLSEYVKA
+101 QTLSQYVKE
-110 ETDDTVLF
+110 ETKSAVTF
-118 YAVVENLA
+118 YAVAENLA

-199 EEDYDQYAT
+199 EEGYDQYAT

-347 VTVSEKLNTLD
+347 VTVSAELDDLD
-358 PGAFYTQYVAEL
+358 PGAFYTQYLTELDALEEPAGVAG
-370 EAMRAP
+370 
-376 ADEAAGEDGADA
+376 AGEDGTDA

-403 SDETETSGNTE
+403 SS
-414 SSGEADADSGNGG
+414 EADAGSETGG
-427 ESSGQ
+427 EPSGQ

>member
-53 QMYFYWTAYNCS
+53 QAYFYWTAYNCS
-65 YLEYQMNMLN
+65 YFEYQLGMLA
-75 YAYGMYTDYI
+75 AYGM
-85 DADSGT
+85 SGDLVNVKDGS
-91 VNWDLQFTED
+91 VNWDAPFSED
-101 QTLSEYVKA
+101 QTLSQYVKE
-110 ETDDTVLF
+110 ETKSAVTF
-118 YAVVENLA
+118 YAVAENLA

-199 EEDYDQYAT
+199 EEGYDQYAT

-216 TQDTATGAALS
+216 TQDTATGCS
-227 EEEIAEKRQTAEDLL
+227 PSSR
-242 SQLQASDDVVTLFGQ
+242 
-257 LADEYSE
+257 
-264 DPGRAENPDGY
+264 PP
-275 IYTPGTMV
+275 TMW
-283 AVFEDAAAALEP
+283 
-295 GQVSGIVESDYGYH
+295 
-309 IILRRDLSEGL
+309 
-320 ANDPDTKRALA
+320 
-331 QQHLQG
+331 
-337 LLEERMAEAE
+337 
-347 VTVSEKLNTLD
+347 
-358 PGAFYTQYVAEL
+358 
-370 EAMRAP
+370 
-376 ADEAAGEDGADA
+376 
-388 AAGDASGDTAGEAET
+388 
-403 SDETETSGNTE
+403 
-414 SSGEADADSGNGG
+414 
-427 ESSGQ
+427 

>member
-126 AELGV
+126 AEMDAG
-131 TLTEEDETAIADNR
+131 LTAEDEAAIADNR
-145 ASMVEELGGEDAYAQ
+145 ASAVEEMGGEEEFVK
-160 YLEELGVDE
+160 YLAELGIDE
-169 ETFTRLQSASL
+169 DTFARFSSTSFLFDNL
-180 LIGDMTD
+180 TD
-187 LTLQEGSELYLP
+187 LVLQEGSELYLP

-242 SQLQASDDVVTLFGQ
+242 TQLQASDDVVTLFGQ

-283 AVFEDAAAALEP
+283 TVFEDAAAALEP

-320 ANDPDTKRALA
+320 ANDPDTKRTLA
-331 QQHLQG
+331 QQYLQS
-337 LLEERMAEAE
+337 LLEERMEEAE
-347 VTVSEKLNTLD
+347 VTVSAELDDLD
-358 PGAFYTQYVAEL
+358 PGAFYTQYLTELDALEEPAGVAG
-370 EAMRAP
+370 
-376 ADEAAGEDGADA
+376 AGEDGTDA
-388 AAGDASGDTAGEAET
+388 AAGDASGDTSGGA
-403 SDETETSGNTE
+403 ETSGNTE
-414 SSGEADADSGNGG
+414 TSGEADAGSGNDG

>member
-53 QMYFYWTAYNCS
+53 QAYFYWTAYNCS
-65 YLEYQMNMLN
+65 YFEYQLGMLA
-75 YAYGMYTDYI
+75 AYGM
-85 DADSGT
+85 SGDLVNVEDGS
-91 VNWDLQFTED
+91 VNWDAPFSED
-101 QTLSEYVKA
+101 QTLSQYVKE
-110 ETDDTVLF
+110 ETKSAVTF

-126 AELGV
+126 AEMDAG
-131 TLTEEDETAIADNR
+131 LTAEDEAAIADNR
-145 ASMVEELGGEDAYAQ
+145 ASAVEEMGGEEEFVK
-160 YLEELGVDE
+160 YLAELGIDE
-169 ETFTRLQSASL
+169 DTFARFSSTSFLFDNL
-180 LIGDMTD
+180 TD
-187 LTLQEGSELYLP
+187 LVLQEGSELYLP

-242 SQLQASDDVVTLFGQ
+242 TQLQASDDVVTLFGQ

-283 AVFEDAAAALEP
+283 TVFEDAAAALEP

-320 ANDPDTKRALA
+320 ANDPDTKRTLA
-331 QQHLQG
+331 QQYLQS
-337 LLEERMAEAE
+337 LLEERMEEAE
-347 VTVSEKLNTLD
+347 VTVSAELDDLD
-358 PGAFYTQYVAEL
+358 PGAFYTQYLTELDALEEPAGVAG
-370 EAMRAP
+370 
-376 ADEAAGEDGADA
+376 AGEDGTDA
-388 AAGDASGDTAGEAET
+388 AAGDASGDTSGGA
-403 SDETETSGNTE
+403 ETSGNTE
-414 SSGEADADSGNGG
+414 TSGEADAGSGNDG

>member
-24 EEPSGIY
+24 AEETAEPSGVY

-126 AELGV
+126 AEMDAG
-131 TLTEEDETAIADNR
+131 LTAEDEAAIADNR
-145 ASMVEELGGEDAYAQ
+145 ASAVEEMGGEEEFVK
-160 YLEELGVDE
+160 YLAELGIDE
-169 ETFTRLQSASL
+169 DTFARFSSTSFLFDNL
-180 LIGDMTD
+180 TD
-187 LTLQEGSELYLP
+187 LVLQEGSELYLP

-242 SQLQASDDVVTLFGQ
+242 TQLQASDDVVTLFGQ

-283 AVFEDAAAALEP
+283 TVFEDAAAALEP

-320 ANDPDTKRALA
+320 ANDPDTKRTLA
-331 QQHLQG
+331 QQYLQS
-337 LLEERMAEAE
+337 LLEERMEEAE
-347 VTVSEKLNTLD
+347 VTVSAELDDLD
-358 PGAFYTQYVAEL
+358 PGAFYTQYLTELDALEEPAGVAG
-370 EAMRAP
+370 
-376 ADEAAGEDGADA
+376 AGEDGTDA
-388 AAGDASGDTAGEAET
+388 AAGDASGDTSGGA
-403 SDETETSGNTE
+403 ETSGNTE
-414 SSGEADADSGNGG
+414 TSGEADAGSGNDG